1 MQRRAQGPTTLTRM
15 VTECGAPTKLKSD
28 NAPEF
33 KSKTWTLFIDKMSIQ
48 PEFTEAHHPNENL
61 AKRCGGA
68 NKTVTVHLLRITG
81 CPLGFWCYALEYV
94 CLLQTVLAR
103 RSLGWSTPHELHWG
117 ERPDIS
123 MLRFIFWEP
132 IWYYN
137 PRQAFPKPKMLKGRF
152 LGIAQNIGDAFCFLI
167 LTQPED
173 GDTTSPQVIA
183 RSVLRRRFAREE
195 ALVVESNNTPASL
208 VIYKS
213 DGITPLEDW
222 TPSSETNDQI
232 DDIIDLA
239 ALLRGGNEQMNQE
252 TNDVVGMTEEEAF
265 ESGMVEVYGPSAT
278 RPRLE
283 NQPSS
288 AIAPA
293 TSVLSPQQ
301 IDNNVAEERPVNNS
315 IIKTSPSLIP
325 TILEPT
331 ETLRDHPNVD
341 KDVGLLGMV
350 AASSKADST
359 NDDSKNDPDGDPSP
373 GDDLHVVT
381 QDQDIEP
388 EVLDELT
395 HQLNRVAEDSTEDGL
410 FDSIEGHNWE
420 KGILKFRIKWKTG
433 DTSAVQ
439 FSAAKRDYPRETAD
453 YV

>member
-1 MQRRAQGPTTLTRM
+1 M
-15 VTECGAPTKLKSD
+15 
-28 NAPEF
+28 F
-33 KSKTWTLFIDKMSIQ
+33 
-48 PEFTEAHHPNENL
+48 
-61 AKRCGGA
+61 
-68 NKTVTVHLLRITG
+68 
-81 CPLGFWCYALEYV
+81 
-94 CLLQTVLAR
+94 
-103 RSLGWSTPHELHWG
+103 
-117 ERPDIS
+117 
-123 MLRFIFWEP
+123 RFIFWEP

-167 LTQPED
+167 LTQPEV

-183 RSVLRRRFAREE
+183 RSVVRRRFACEE
-195 ALVVESNNTPASL
+195 APVVESNNAPASL

-222 TPSSETNDQI
+222 TPPSETNDQI
-232 DDIIDLA
+232 DDIIDSA

-301 IDNNVAEERPVNNS
+301 VDNNVAEERPVNNS
-315 IIKTSPSLIP
+315 IIETSPSLIP

-341 KDVGLLGMV
+341 KDVGLLGTV

-359 NDDSKNDPDGDPSP
+359 NDDSKNDPDGDPPP

-388 EVLDELT
+388 EVLDEIT
-395 HQLNRVAEDSTEDGL
+395 HQLNRVAEDGL
-410 FDSIEGHNWE
+410 FDSIEGHDWE

-433 DTSAVQ
+433 NTSAVQ
-439 FSAAKRDYPRETAD
+439 FSAAKRDYPQETAD
-453 YV
+453 YVLRHKLGSSSGQYSSGRYTRWARKFNRNFSKILRRLIRDSNGRWQDYATRAPGSLKIATNLPGGARLIRQVVRQSAHFQEGTLWITVLESRIPDTLC